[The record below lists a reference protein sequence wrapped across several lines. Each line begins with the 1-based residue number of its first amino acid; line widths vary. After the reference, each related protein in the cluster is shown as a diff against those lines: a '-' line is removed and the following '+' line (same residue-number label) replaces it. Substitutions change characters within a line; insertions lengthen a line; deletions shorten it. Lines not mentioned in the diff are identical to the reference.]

1 MHNTAN
7 QQVKTR
13 CIFCG
18 TQRIVLSKNPS
29 DLCSLIIFPPKNMPG
44 GTLYKKKKTRILTF
58 ISTSLKGKLQYKQKQ
73 SGYDGQS
80 SQRIYLSD
88 LTTNQLTS
96 VANTKLELKKTIF
109 WNKKPNWNPPE
120 TQRTTT
126 VFVLFMRRQVNC
138 VGRGELSIQTWFI
151 DKLSINFGCSW
162 LQIIYLV
169 LKVTFH
175 CVHFWCRCFFTS
187 SLWVAWDKFN

>member
-1 MHNTAN
+1 MYYALSHAMHNTAN

-18 TQRIVLSKNPS
+18 TQRNVFSKNPS

-73 SGYDGQS
+73 SGYNGQS

-96 VANTKLELKKTIF
+96 VANTKFEPKKTIF
-109 WNKKPNWNPPE
+109 WNKKPNWNPPKIHDNRLWLFHE
-120 TQRTTT
+120 DAGKQCRQRW
-126 VFVLFMRRQVNC
+126 VVNTNLIHWQA
-138 VGRGELSIQTWFI
+138 VDQFWMFLVTDYIFSIKSDFS
-151 DKLSINFGCSW
+151 LCS
-162 LQIIYLV
+162 LLM
-169 LKVTFH
+169 
-175 CVHFWCRCFFTS
+175 
-187 SLWVAWDKFN
+187 